1 MLNFKNPIQKID
13 FDNSYIER
21 QSFNLPE
28 KRAGNNSICEPSHNI
43 SSLTDILGTP

>member
-28 KRAGNNSICEPSHNI
+28 KRAGNNNICEPSHNI
-43 SSLTDILGTP
+43 SSLTDILGNP